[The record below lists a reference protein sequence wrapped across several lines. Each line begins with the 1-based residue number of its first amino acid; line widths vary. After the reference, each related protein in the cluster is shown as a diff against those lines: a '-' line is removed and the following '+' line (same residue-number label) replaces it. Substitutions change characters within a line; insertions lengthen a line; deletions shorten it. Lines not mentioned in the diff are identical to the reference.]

1 MQDPKIAKNWPSG
14 HYRTTLLGYIFAIKA
29 HINNRKKIDKQQQ
42 VLQMPPQYGE
52 HRPTDG

>member
-1 MQDPKIAKNWPSG
+1 LSG
-14 HYRTTLLGYIFAIKA
+14 CIFAIKA